1 MSTIQI
7 VGGGIAGLAL
17 AATLQRPTWDVLV
30 HEHRHRPDE
39 REVGTAFGLW
49 PPAMAALD
57 QLGIGEAVRDHG
69 VAVSTATVRTAD
81 DRALMKAPRQDVVM
95 IARTTLH
102 HLLHAAVPASVQQHS
117 GRVSD
122 SRALTGNVIVG
133 ADGAHSVVRRDHWGR
148 KAAARARGTTVIR
161 GVIEGDLARREV
173 TEYWSNGQ
181 LFGITPVSAGHT
193 NWFTAFTE
201 QRFDSIEHG
210 LDHLRQTSQ
219 RFPTQVRTVIAA
231 AQPDQTL
238 INGIHV
244 SPTLSTLVRERTVL
258 IGDAAHAMTPNAG
271 RGACESILDAV
282 TLGTLLNQHPPAEAL
297 RRYRWRRLVA
307 PQLIKAGSSILM
319 TVALASGPRART
331 RNTLVRTLT
340 RA

>member
-17 AATLQRPTWDVLV
+17 AATLQRPDWDVLV
-30 HEHRHRPDE
+30 HEHRQRPDE
-39 REVGTAFGLW
+39 HEVGTAFGLW

-57 QLGIGEAVRDHG
+57 QIGIGDAIRDHG
-69 VAVSTATVRTAD
+69 VAASKATIRTAD
-81 DRALMKAPRQDVVM
+81 GRGLMNVPQQNVVM

-102 HLLHAAVPASVQQHS
+102 HLLHAAVPASVQQDS
-117 GRVSD
+117 GGVSD
-122 SRALTGNVIVG
+122 SRALTGDVIVG

-148 KAAARARGTTVIR
+148 KAATRARGTTVIR
-161 GVIEGDLARREV
+161 GVIEGDLARGEV
-173 TEYWSNGQ
+173 TEYWGNGQ
-181 LFGITPVSAGHT
+181 LFGITPVSADHT

-210 LDHLRQTSQ
+210 LDHLRQTS
-219 RFPTQVRTVIAA
+219 RHFPAPVQAVLAA

-244 SPTLSTLVRERTVL
+244 SPALPALVRGRTVL

-282 TLGTLLNQHPPAEAL
+282 ALGTLLNQHPPAEAL

-319 TVALASGPRART
+319 TVALASGHRART